1 MKKKKKK
8 KSADIIFFFIHL
20 FYNACLYV
28 QRTGIAWS
36 DRTWH
41 KCSPAFSALSFN
53 SRLGGER
60 VSTALRQ
67 EKERQ
72 GPG

>member
-1 MKKKKKK
+1 MKKKKKN
-8 KSADIIFFFIHL
+8 ADIIFFFIHL
-20 FYNACLYV
+20 IYNACLYV
-28 QRTGIAWS
+28 QRTGIAWG